1 MNNIV
6 ILPIVIPFLTGA
18 LLVLFPKYVMIQRLL
33 SVLSF
38 LTVLGTAVYLL
49 RQVGGEGIQI
59 LNLGGWEA
67 PFGIVL
73 VADTF
78 SLLLVITSAI
88 VALGCLIYSFRSI
101 EWERERFYYY
111 AFIQFL
117 ITGVNGSFLTGDIFN
132 LFVFFEVMLLAS
144 YVLLSL
150 GGLKKQLRAG
160 IMYVLINIVSSM
172 LFIVAI
178 AYLYAVTGTLNM
190 AHLSVR
196 VAEAGQPDL
205 LTAIALLFLV
215 IFAVKS
221 ALLFFYWLPESYSA
235 PPTAVSA
242 LFAGLL
248 TKVGVYAIFRM
259 FTLIFYHEPGI
270 THNVIAWMAGLTM
283 ILGSIGAVA
292 YGNIQKVLAYNIV
305 IAIGFIAIGIAVF
318 QETALT
324 GAIYYLIHDMV
335 VKTLLFLLGGAM
347 VGLVGTYQLKE
358 MSGMIRNHPYLGWM
372 FFIASFALVG
382 VPPLSGFFGKLLVLQ
397 GTLETQFYVLGAIG
411 LLSSLAVLYSTMKI
425 FMNGFWGENQLSKE
439 DEKTSTHGL
448 LLPCTLLICVSLFL
462 GIGVEWVNP
471 YISAAASDL
480 MNPAFYIEAV
490 LGSAYS

>member
-1 MNNIV
+1 MSISV
-6 ILPIVIPFLTGA
+6 ILLIVIPFFTGA
-18 LLVLFPKYVMIQRLL
+18 LFVLFPKMIKTQRLL
-33 SVLSF
+33 SVVSF
-38 LTVLGTAVYLL
+38 SLVFVMGLL
-49 RQVGGEGIQI
+49 LLQTIHTEGIQTI
-59 LNLGGWEA
+59 ELGGWVP

-73 VADTF
+73 VGDMF
-78 SLLLVITSAI
+78 STLLVVTSSL
-88 VALGCLIYSFRSI
+88 VALGCTIYSFTSI
-101 EWERERFYYY
+101 EPERERYYYY
-111 AFIQFL
+111 AFLQFL
-117 ITGVNGSFLTGDIFN
+117 ITGVNGSFLTGDMFN

-150 GGLKKQLRAG
+150 GGFKKQLRAG

-196 VAEAGQPDL
+196 VAEAGQPDI
-205 LTAIALLFLV
+205 LTAIAILFLV

-221 ALLFFYWLPESYSA
+221 ALLFFFWLPESYSA
-235 PPTAVSA
+235 PPTAISA

-270 THNVIAWMAGLTM
+270 THTIIAWMAAATM
-283 ILGSIGAVA
+283 VLGAIGSIA
-292 YGNIQKVLAYNIV
+292 YGNIQKVLSYNIV
-305 IAIGFIAIGIAVF
+305 IAIGFIVIGLAVF
-318 QETALT
+318 QEEAIA
-324 GAIYYLIHDMV
+324 GAIYYLLHDMV

-372 FFIASFALVG
+372 FFIASLALVG

-397 GTLETQFYVLGAIG
+397 GSMEAQAYILFTIG

-425 FMNGFWGENQLSKE
+425 FMNGFWGENQLSKK

-448 LLPCTLLICVSLFL
+448 LLPCTLLIGVSLFL
-462 GIGVEWVNP
+462 GVGVELVQV
-471 YISAAASDL
+471 YVTQAASEL
-480 MNPAFYIEAV
+480 MNPAIYIEAV
-490 LGSAYS
+490 LGRSE

>member
-1 MNNIV
+1 MSISV
-6 ILPIVIPFLTGA
+6 ILLIVIPFFTGA
-18 LLVLFPKYVMIQRLL
+18 LFVLFPKQVKLQRLL
-33 SVLSF
+33 SVMSF
-38 LTVLGTAVYLL
+38 SLILAVGVRLL
-49 RQVGGEGIQI
+49 HTIHTQGIQT
-59 LNLGGWEA
+59 LELGGWA
-67 PFGIVL
+67 PPFGIVL
-73 VADTF
+73 VGDMFSTLLVVTS
-78 SLLLVITSAI
+78 SLL
-88 VALGCLIYSFRSI
+88 ALGCTIYSFTSI
-101 EWERERFYYY
+101 EPERERYYYY
-111 AFIQFL
+111 AFLQFL
-117 ITGVNGSFLTGDIFN
+117 VTGVNGSFLTGDMFN

-196 VAEAGQPDL
+196 VAEAGQPGI

-221 ALLFFYWLPESYSA
+221 ALLFFFWLPESYSA
-235 PPTAVSA
+235 PPTAISA

-259 FTLIFYHEPGI
+259 FTLIFYHDPAI
-270 THNVIAWMAGLTM
+270 THTVIAWMAVATM
-283 ILGSIGAVA
+283 VLGAVGSIA
-292 YGNIQKVLAYNIV
+292 YGNIQKILSYNII
-305 IAIGFIAIGIAVF
+305 IAIGFIVIGLAVF
-318 QETALT
+318 QEEAIA
-324 GAIYYLIHDMV
+324 GAIYYLMHDMV

-372 FFIASFALVG
+372 FFIASLALVG

-397 GTLETQFYVLGAIG
+397 GSLDSQAYILFTVG

-425 FMNGFWGENQLSKE
+425 FMNGFWGENQLSKK
-439 DEKTSTHGL
+439 DEKTSTRGL
-448 LLPCTLLICVSLFL
+448 LFPCTLLIGVSLFL
-462 GIGVEWVNP
+462 GVGVELVQV
-471 YISAAASDL
+471 YVTQAASEL
-480 MNPAFYIEAV
+480 MNPAIYIEAV
-490 LGSAYS
+490 LDRSY